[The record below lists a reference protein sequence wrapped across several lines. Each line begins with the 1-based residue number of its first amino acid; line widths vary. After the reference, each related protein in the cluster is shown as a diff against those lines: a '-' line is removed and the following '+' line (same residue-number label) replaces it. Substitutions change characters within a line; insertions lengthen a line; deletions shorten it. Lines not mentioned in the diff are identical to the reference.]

1 MGLGNLNHL
10 NLTLPDFGPDGS
22 ITLIDLFTGLKK
34 MIFKSLHA
42 NITMTVN
49 KNTD

>member
-1 MGLGNLNHL
+1 
-10 NLTLPDFGPDGS
+10 
-22 ITLIDLFTGLKK
+22 LFTGLKK

-49 KNTD
+49 KNAS